1 MDPVLPE
8 LRHPLLL
15 VPVLRPGTLRL
26 IRRLPVPPG
35 PVVPGIDVEQRTV
48 PAGEDHPAVTVFVYD
63 GPDRPRPSGAL
74 LWIHGGGYVLGHPA
88 TYHEKAVQPVR
99 WRPGHVVVSVDYRL
113 APEHPFPAG
122 LGGLLRRAGMGGMTT
137 RTSWASTNPGSP
149 SAGTA
154 PAEVWPLPWPSSLP
168 DRGEVAGVLPAV
180 GLPDARRPDRPAPP
194 ITGGTGCVRV
204 DPDKQRIRLEFLSRA
219 PGPRRSDEDTGRTR
233 RPRGGR
239 T

>member
-15 VPVLRPGTLRL
+15 VPVHFGPGTLRL

-88 TYHEKAVQPVR
+88 TYHELCSRFA
-99 WRPGHVVVSVDYRL
+99 GDLGIVVVSVDYRL

-122 LGGLLRRAGMGGMTT
+122 LEDCYAALEWVHDHADELGIDP
-137 RTSWASTNPGSP
+137 SGSP

-154 PAEVWPLPWPSSLP
+154 PAEVWPLPGPARCRSG
-168 DRGEVAGVLPAV
+168 RGSGVLPAV
-180 GLPDARRPDRPAPP
+180 GLPDARRPDRPAH
-194 ITGGTGCVRV
+194 RS
-204 DPDKQRIRLEFLSRA
+204 RRHRLVGWTRQATRSRA
-219 PGPRRSDEDTGRTR
+219 GCEP
-233 RPRGGR
+233 
-239 T
+239 